1 MESGI
6 VFHNQV
12 SVMHNSSTA
21 LTLARLKDSRLVG
34 VMCIMFLVLLWLKSS
49 IWGDLLLIITGV
61 FDELTP
67 AFSLFSLDYLVLKTG
82 LIYQLYKSL
91 ISL

>member
-12 SVMHNSSTA
+12 SVIHNASTA

-34 VMCIMFLVLLWLKSS
+34 VMCIMFLVLLWL
-49 IWGDLLLIITGV
+49 
-61 FDELTP
+61 
-67 AFSLFSLDYLVLKTG
+67 
-82 LIYQLYKSL
+82 
-91 ISL
+91 